1 MSNHFHLIWQIL
13 GENTR
18 EKVQLSFLRFT
29 AQQIKFDLE
38 KNHPKV
44 LEHFKVN
51 AKDRMYQFWERN
63 SLSVEI
69 TTEHFFYQKLDYIH
83 QNPVKAMLCNSAEDY
98 YFSSAKFYEKGETD
112 FDFLTH
118 YKE

>member
-1 MSNHFHLIWQIL
+1 MQ
-13 GENTR
+13 
-18 EKVQLSFLRFT
+18 
-29 AQQIKFDLE
+29 

-44 LEHFKVN
+44 LEHFKVA

-69 TTEHFFYQKLDYIH
+69 TTEHFFYQKLDYMH
-83 QNPVKAMLCNSAEDY
+83 QNPVKAKLCNFSEDY
-98 YFSSAKFYEKGETD
+98 YFSSAKFYEKAETD
-112 FDFLTH
+112 FEFLTH